1 MQEAVVETRKLS
13 RDYGR
18 RQALLNVDLRL
29 QEGEILA
36 LVGPNGSGKTTLLKI
51 LAGLLQPSAGEV
63 RVFGLDPFSRRRQ
76 VMRRTRFA
84 FAPPPLYDSLTAREH
99 LRLLGGLGS
108 NGARPSR
115 QDVDSALLTVGLL
128 GRGDDRVGGYSFGM
142 RQRLALAQALVPPP
156 DLLVLDEPTDGLDPL
171 AVLDLREV
179 LGRLRQERGLSI
191 LLSSHL
197 MIEVEQ
203 LVDRMLVLEEGRVLF
218 SGPPSGLRD
227 GRQRL
232 HLRVDDSAR
241 ALEALRRRGLKPE
254 AAPDGTLL
262 LPASALDLAQASA
275 LLQDCGVRLIEF
287 HEAKPTLE
295 ELLLQRIRQARRD
308 QGLPAR
314 GDVR

>member
-1 MQEAVVETRKLS
+1 MQEAVVETHKLS

-29 QEGEILA
+29 EKGEILA

-51 LAGLLQPSAGEV
+51 LGGLLQPSAGRA

-84 FAPPPLYDSLTAREH
+84 FAPPPLYDQLSAREH
-99 LRLLGGLGS
+99 LRLLGGLGL
-108 NGARPSR
+108 NGRPPTR
-115 QDVDSALLTVGLL
+115 QDVESALSMVGLL
-128 GRGDDRVGGYSFGM
+128 GRADDRVGSYSFGM

-156 DLLVLDEPTDGLDPL
+156 QLLVLDEPTDGLDPL
-171 AVLDLREV
+171 AVLELRGV
-179 LGRLRQERGLSI
+179 LRRLRQERGLTI

-197 MIEVEQ
+197 LIEVEQ
-203 LVDRMLVLEEGRVLF
+203 LVDRMLVLEEGRVLY
-218 SGPPSGLRD
+218 SGPPAGLRD

-232 HLRVDDSAR
+232 HLRVDQPHR
-241 ALEALRRRGLKPE
+241 AVEVLREQQMRPE
-254 AAPDGTLL
+254 ASPDGTLL
-262 LPASALDLAQASA
+262 LPAGALSLSQAAA
-275 LLQDCGVRLIEF
+275 LLEASGVRLLEF

-295 ELLLQRIRQARRD
+295 ELLLERIRQARRD

-314 GDVR
+314 GEVR